1 MIVAFALLGLALAA
15 SSGPPKTFR
24 VDYFH
29 TGNATEERFG
39 VDRLV
44 VEPLP
49 WPANP
54 RQPVDDT
61 NLGKYFFEVRDRAS
75 NRVLYSRGFSSIYG
89 EWELTS
95 EAKTRFRT
103 FHESLRFPAPNE
115 PVQILVNT
123 AAVSRSADHAPEP
136 RTLRREARSADSGRR
151 LCRLSTGQVRPR
163 CSPADGHPV
172 HRRAVQATQG

>member
-1 MIVAFALLGLALAA
+1 MIVAFALLSLALAA
-15 SSGPPKTFR
+15 ASTPPKTFR

-49 WPANP
+49 WPGNP
-54 RQPVDDT
+54 RQSVDDT

-95 EAKTRFRT
+95 EAKTRFKT
-103 FHESLRFPAPNE
+103 FYESLRLASQVSSHSPEHDEKPRGHST
-115 PVQILVNT
+115 PVH
-123 AAVSRSADHAPEP
+123 SRRGYIPEP
-136 RTLRREARSADSGRR
+136 
-151 LCRLSTGQVRPR
+151 
-163 CSPADGHPV
+163 
-172 HRRAVQATQG
+172 